1 MVKKCCPH
9 SEIFNV
15 DTLSCVENPQNLNF
29 APKTLVSP
37 QILNF
42 APKNSVSPH
51 LAPKIFVSP
60 RKLNFAPKV
69 FVSPKKLN
77 LPPKIS
83 TLPEIM
89 IDDNED
95 KMLKFVKT
103 TLKEE
108 DLPVGMIRNKCYK
121 AFFIK
126 FQKNVP
132 NFLSQD
138 GNTRLSG
145 APFVTPLSGRL
156 LALSKYKTRM
166 EVTIDI
172 QEK

>member
-29 APKTLVSP
+29 APKNLT
-37 QILNF
+37 
-42 APKNSVSPH
+42 SPH
-51 LAPKIFVSP
+51 FAPKIFVSP
-60 RKLNFAPKV
+60 RKLN
-69 FVSPKKLN
+69 

-83 TLPEIM
+83 TLPDIM

-121 AFFIK
+121 AFFVK
-126 FQKNVP
+126 FRKNVA
-132 NFLSQD
+132 NFCHKMAAHFS
-138 GNTRLSG
+138 
-145 APFVTPLSGRL
+145 V
-156 LALSKYKTRM
+156 
-166 EVTIDI
+166 V
-172 QEK
+172 

>member
-29 APKTLVSP
+29 APKKLT
-37 QILNF
+37 
-42 APKNSVSPH
+42 SPH
-51 LAPKIFVSP
+51 LAPNVFVSP
-60 RKLNFAPKV
+60 RKLNLAPNV
-69 FVSPKKLN
+69 FVSPRKLN

-83 TLPEIM
+83 TLPDIM

-108 DLPVGMIRNKCYK
+108 DLAVGMIRDKCYK
-121 AFFIK
+121 AFFVK
-126 FQKNVP
+126 FRKNVA
-132 NFLSQD
+132 NFCHKMAAHFS
-138 GNTRLSG
+138 
-145 APFVTPLSGRL
+145 V
-156 LALSKYKTRM
+156 
-166 EVTIDI
+166 V
-172 QEK
+172 